1 MIYNSH
7 TAYDV
12 IRSDTVIFFFLVFR
26 ENGEFEEVLVLPSH
40 SRLSPPEGEEEQQQ
54 EDNRVPV
61 LAFSENGLLK
71 PLSRVDDISAQQG
84 AGEKASTL

>member
-1 MIYNSH
+1 MSSGL
-7 TAYDV
+7 TLF
-12 IRSDTVIFFFLVFR
+12 FFFLVFR

-40 SRLSPPEGEEEQQQ
+40 SRLSPPEGEEEQQQQQQQ

>member
-7 TAYDV
+7 TACDV
-12 IRSDTVIFFFLVFR
+12 IRSDTVIFFLVFR

-71 PLSRVDDISAQQG
+71 PLSRVDDISVQQG

>member
-1 MIYNSH
+1 MSLGL
-7 TAYDV
+7 TLL
-12 IRSDTVIFFFLVFR
+12 FLFFLVFR

-40 SRLSPPEGEEEQQQ
+40 SRLSPPEGEEEQQQQQ

>member
-7 TAYDV
+7 TACDV
-12 IRSDTVIFFFLVFR
+12 IRSDTVIFFLVFR